1 VRCMR
6 TDDRVELTLKGDDT
20 DQVLK
25 VCGGA
30 ALKLSEVQPDGQI
43 TWFKVTE
50 YKEQGGIGKMRA
62 VHALVPDT
70 AAQNE
75 THAQA

>member
-1 VRCMR
+1 MQHMR
-6 TDDRVELTLKGDDT
+6 RHERLQLRGMFYLGDH
-20 DQVLK
+20 
-25 VCGGA
+25 
-30 ALKLSEVQPDGQI
+30 GQI

-50 YKEQGGIGKMRA
+50 YKEQGGIGKMQA
-62 VHALVPDT
+62 VHAFVPDT